1 MPEDPNIHPHW
12 AAETKRLCNQLDQ
25 LDYFQILGC
34 KQTSSHTDIKARYHA
49 LQREYH
55 PDTFFESPDTE
66 LKSAVYRIAKRVT
79 EAYVILRNA
88 AKKNKYIAD
97 VNGDER
103 DARLR
108 FTESTELE
116 LRREQQQEKE
126 EEFGKTA
133 QGRELVQKAL
143 EAAKH
148 GDLKGA
154 RRDLQTAL
162 LFEGDNESVREHLE
176 DIQTKIRQQLNA

>member
-12 AAETKRLCNQLDQ
+12 ASETKALRNRIDG

-34 KQTSSHTDIKARYHA
+34 KHTSTHTEIKTRYHA

-66 LKSAVYRIAKRVT
+66 LKAAVFVIAKRVT
-79 EAYVILRNA
+79 EAYVILRNE
-88 AKKNKYIAD
+88 AKKKKYIQD
-97 VNGDER
+97 VTGAER
-103 DARLR
+103 EDRLR
-108 FTESTELE
+108 FTEDTEQE

-126 EEFGKTA
+126 EEYGKTP

-143 EAAKH
+143 EAAEK

-162 LFEGDNESVREHLE
+162 LFEGDNESVRDHLE
-176 DIQTKIRQQLNA
+176 DIQAKIRQQLNT